1 MPWPLSEA
9 TPALFSCSHS
19 NLVFFHSPSFVDDSL
34 LAVSPSSNPLTSLV
48 FPSGP
53 RYLCAACTCG
63 QAISSARIGED
74 KGSPAE
80 SEL

>member
-1 MPWPLSEA
+1 VPWPLSEA

-19 NLVFFHSPSFVDDSL
+19 NLVFST
-34 LAVSPSSNPLTSLV
+34 PLVRRCFATRCVPV
-48 FPSGP
+48 FESAHVAGLPSGP

-74 KGSPAE
+74 EGSPAE